1 MTKSFEDCSVIIT
14 TPVAWG
20 EMDAFQHVNNVVYFR
35 YFESSRIAYFEKT
48 GVNEA
53 MKESGIGPILAST
66 QCRFKAPIVYPDTIQ
81 VATCVTALEEDRF
94 TMKYFVKSENQ
105 NRIAAE
111 GEGLVVFYDYN
122 QSCKHAIP
130 EAIKQQI
137 MLLDGLQ

>member
-1 MTKSFEDCSVIIT
+1 MTKCFEDCNVVIT

-35 YFESSRIAYFEKT
+35 YFESARIAYFEKA
-48 GVNEA
+48 GVNKA
-53 MKESGIGPILAST
+53 MQESGIGPILAST
-66 QCRFKAPIVYPDTIQ
+66 QCRFKAPVVYPDSVQ
-81 VATCVTALEEDRF
+81 VATCVTSIEEDRF

-122 QSCKHAIP
+122 KACKHAIP